1 MERGLMLILN
11 FKKSLLRNS
20 EWLLINFIVLVGFVL
35 LSANSACAQTIPLF
49 NLGTFDSQNI
59 EIKADETSFD
69 KKNSEISAF
78 GNVQI
83 VLELKNCE
91 TVEATGS
98 FAKYNTITGKGK
110 VWGKSTSIK
119 YSIKNS
125 SSPVTIHAKE
135 IQFDKSSENIKAN
148 GDVVVVS
155 SSGTIHSDNALF
167 DKKTSGAIFGKGK
180 TRPVAE
186 FIYKGKKQIYNA
198 DRIILYDNEDT
209 KKVFMEGDVKGKIE
223 MEDNLME
230 GVK

>member
-1 MERGLMLILN
+1 
-11 FKKSLLRNS
+11 
-20 EWLLINFIVLVGFVL
+20 

-49 NLGTFDSQNI
+49 GSGTFDSQNI

-69 KKNSEISAF
+69 KKNSEILAS

-83 VLELKNCE
+83 VSKLKNGE
-91 TVEATGS
+91 TVKVTGS
-98 FAKYNTITGKGK
+98 SAIYSTITGGGK
-110 VWGKSTSIK
+110 IWGANTSIE

-125 SSPVTIHAKE
+125 SSPVTMYAKE

-148 GDVVVVS
+148 GDVIVVS
-155 SSGTIHSDNALF
+155 SSGTIRSDNALF

-186 FIYKGKKQIYNA
+186 FTYKGKKQVYNA
-198 DRIILYDNEDT
+198 DRIILYDNEDA

-223 MEDNLME
+223 MKDNLME
-230 GVK
+230 GI